1 MNLKIG
7 LLLFLT
13 LIFARLTFAQN
24 CDCDKEFLFI
34 KDFIEKNYAGFNDKV
49 TDINKQTYIAFS
61 EDILKQTQTVSNSN
75 YCYWAIQNW
84 LNYFNDGHTRLIPKP
99 LKSISDSIEE
109 ILLTPELLST
119 LENKSVNDVEG
130 IYLSQYKGYKIAIIK
145 NETNFRDYV
154 GIIISAKSKS
164 WKAGQVKV
172 ELKHI
177 EKDKYNAL
185 YYLGNHQPSIMEY
198 TIKDGKFNPKDFIK
212 SSIFENLT
220 QNDNEPFSKLENKSK
235 AVYYKD
241 IDDST
246 AYLRIKSFHDRFA
259 KKIISEIKSNEHK
272 IKSKPYLII
281 DVRYNGGGSDFS
293 YSPLLPFIYTNPIK
307 TVGTDVF
314 STPDNIKSWQKVID
328 ENPKL
333 PEDVKKSIADVIT
346 QMSQNPTKFI
356 NIGNDEIDTTLQVAY
371 VFPRKVAILIDEDC
385 ASSTEQFLLAAKQSK
400 KVIIF
405 GKPTVGVLDYSN
417 MRTVDLNCMPYLL
430 GYSTSRS
437 RRIPEN
443 AIDNTGIL
451 PDVVLNFDKIWLE
464 EVLNILKNRNRKTT
478 D

>member
-1 MNLKIG
+1 MKKFCISITVI
-7 LLLFLT
+7 FLCGNV
-13 LIFARLTFAQN
+13 FAQN
-24 CDCDKEFLFI
+24 CDCEKEFLFI
-34 KDFIEKNYAGFNDKV
+34 KSFIEKNYAGFNDKV

-61 EDILKQTQTVSNSN
+61 EGVLKQTQVVSNSN
-75 YCYWAIQNW
+75 YCYWAIQSW
-84 LNYFNDGHTRLIPKP
+84 LDYFNDGHTRLIK
-99 LKSISDSIEE
+99 KSKKNTSDTIES
-109 ILLTPELLST
+109 ILLTSEVINELK
-119 LENKSVNDVEG
+119 NKSVNDVEG
-130 IYLSQYKGYKIAIIK
+130 IYLSQYKDYKIALIK
-145 NETNFRDYV
+145 SETNFRDYV
-154 GIIISAKSKS
+154 GVIIEAKSKL
-164 WKAGQVKV
+164 WKAGQVKI

-177 EKDKYNAL
+177 ENNQYKCL
-185 YYLGNHQPSIMEY
+185 YYLKDHQPSTIKY
-198 TIKDGKFNPKDFIK
+198 TIQDGIFKPKDFIK
-212 SSIFENLT
+212 EKVIKNSHEN
-220 QNDNEPFSKLENKSK
+220 DPEPFSKLENKNV

-246 AYLRIKSFHDRFA
+246 AYLRIKSFDDHFA
-259 KKIISEIKSNEHK
+259 KKIIAEIKSNEKK
-272 IKSKPYLII
+272 IISKPYLII

-293 YSPLLPFIYTNPIK
+293 YNPLLPFIYTNPIK
-307 TVGTDVF
+307 TIGTDVL
-314 STPDNIKSWQKVID
+314 STPDNIISWLKVIA

-333 PEDVKKSIADVIT
+333 PEDIKKSIADVIT

-405 GKPTVGVLDYSN
+405 GQPTAGVLDYSN

-464 EVLNILKNRNRKTT
+464 EVLNILKKTQ
-478 D
+478 